1 MSNVNEG
8 VLGEAVVPSIKPIKD
23 AANAAKAAKEG
34 SEGKKS
40 VGREIFEWVVTVL
53 VVVAITLTVR
63 TFVFE
68 PIRVD
73 GESMI
78 HTLENNEY
86 TFTTKIDYVVGEP
99 ERFDVIICQFPGR
112 TERFVK
118 RLVGLP
124 GDRIEVNGGFL
135 TVNGERYEEEYL
147 TNRPGYTGA
156 WELGENEYFV
166 LGDNRPYSN
175 DSHLIGPLTRSQI
188 IGHVRCVIWPLNKI
202 RLVK

>member
-1 MSNVNEG
+1 MSEHTLQEPMN
-8 VLGEAVVPSIKPIKD
+8 PSIQPLTTAESGKPK
-23 AANAAKAAKEG
+23 
-34 SEGKKS
+34 EGKKS
-40 VGREIFEWVVTVL
+40 VGREIFEWVMSIL
-53 VVVAITLTVR
+53 VAIALALGIR
-63 TFVFE
+63 TFLFE

-86 TFTTKIDYVVGEP
+86 TFTTKLEYRIGEP
-99 ERFDVIICQFPGR
+99 QRFDVIICQYPGR

-124 GDRIEVNGGFL
+124 GDTIEMKDGFL
-135 TVNGERYEEEYL
+135 YVNGEKYEEEYL
-147 TNRPGYTGA
+147 TNRPTYTGA
-156 WELGENEYFV
+156 WALGENEYFV

-175 DSHLIGPLTRSQI
+175 DSHRSEVGTISRDMI

-202 RLVK
+202 RGIH